1 MPSFVDVRAAHQN
14 HRVFLQS
21 LRDDDG
27 KVSMVFRDFIVN
39 FFKHYDCQ
47 TNLICFERVYVDGD
61 GDGGYMQTNLY
72 HENNMVAYFLQEVL
86 YIEEDMQDIYDC
98 LDDVDGD
105 ISILGDTYLRMG
117 IRFNYCE
124 DEDDYSVTYPNF
136 NNSRYKP
143 SALHDETNES
153 LIEEII
159 EWSFDEWSCG
169 IIHYNKDTDVLTL
182 YVQEHPES

>member
-27 KVSMVFRDFIVN
+27 KVSIVFRDFIVD
-39 FFKHYDCQ
+39 FFKHYDYK
-47 TNLICFERVYVDGD
+47 TNTICFERVYVDGD

-72 HENNMVAYFLQEVL
+72 HEKNMIEYFLQEIL
-86 YIEEDMQDIYDC
+86 FIEEDIDDIYET
-98 LDDVDGD
+98 LDGDGD
-105 ISILGDTYLRMG
+105 IGVLEDTYLRMG

-124 DEDDYSVTYPNF
+124 NDDEYSVTYPNF
-136 NNSRYKP
+136 NNSRTAQT
-143 SALHDETNES
+143 ALHDDTNES
-153 LIEEII
+153 LIEEVI
-159 EWSFDEWSCG
+159 EWTFDEWSCG

-182 YVQEHPES
+182 YVQEHPEA